1 MSIMPFLAII
11 LYFKELINQNIEKD
25 SGEVG
30 DQLEVGPLQKMTKE
44 FIDNVILLNGLELPL
59 HKILHTSN

>member
-1 MSIMPFLAII
+1 MSIMPFLSII

-25 SGEVG
+25 IGEVG

>member
-1 MSIMPFLAII
+1 MSLMPFLAII

-30 DQLEVGPLQKMTKE
+30 DQLEVGPLQKMTKG

>member
-1 MSIMPFLAII
+1 MSIMPFLSII